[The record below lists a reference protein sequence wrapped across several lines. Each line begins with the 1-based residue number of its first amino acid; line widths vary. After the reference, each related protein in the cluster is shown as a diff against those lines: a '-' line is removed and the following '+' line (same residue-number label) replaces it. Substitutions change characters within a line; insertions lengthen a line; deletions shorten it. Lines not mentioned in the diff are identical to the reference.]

1 MLKLELNRIIL
12 YLIEMVLLFPLLLIL
27 MHLRLNLITLRLYRL
42 NYLGAALRS
51 YVVVI
56 PFFCFCFCFLP
67 LSSLEGS
74 VTALI
79 GIAFAAFL
87 ILRKVFCLLLT
98 RVKLI
103 TT

>member
-56 PFFCFCFCFLP
+56 PFFCFCFFLP